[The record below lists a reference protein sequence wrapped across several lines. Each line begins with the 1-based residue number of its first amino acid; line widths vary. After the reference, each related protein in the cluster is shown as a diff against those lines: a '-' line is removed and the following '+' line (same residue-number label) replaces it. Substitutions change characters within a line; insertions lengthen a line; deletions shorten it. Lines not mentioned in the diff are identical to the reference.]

1 MGAEA
6 TDTRPRLHVGLKAG
20 QWEKPPASLCFCS
33 PVSAHAAPLG
43 RAPQSHLARIPG
55 RAGWAEGNQVGVS
68 VGGCSRVALWEP
80 DLLILQDTPGTCI
93 SICCLPIILTPCRS
107 PRGSFI

>member
-33 PVSAHAAPLG
+33 PVSGPCRPPL
-43 RAPQSHLARIPG
+43 AEPPWSHLARTPG
-55 RAGWAEGNQVGVS
+55 RGGWAEGNQAGVS
-68 VGGCSRVALWEP
+68 VRGCSRVTLWEP
-80 DLLILQDTPGTCI
+80 DLILQDTPGICI
-93 SICCLPIILTPCRS
+93 SICCLPIILNS
-107 PRGSFI
+107 V